1 MADPVQPCEC
11 SPYSP
16 LCCCGTQ
23 NGITVIQP
31 QCQNLPDGSI
41 VKNPAYSAS
50 LNTSFWTYKFLT
62 DCNSLTR
69 AISNFGIPICAR
81 INAANI
87 TVEEKIDGCG
97 IYSIVPFELITD
109 DPNLGPAPIGFQYLK
124 VNTNGRFDK
133 GLSVEYRISI
143 TGNYNE
149 AVQPIK
155 VKAAT
160 VVYTFGCGGCF
171 IVPSCNADGKLLV
184 SKDCSTVIDNNQAT
198 LKYVV
203 NVDNIGESPL
213 NLVQFEDIIVIPIML
228 TIGTIKVVPTT
239 LSVNTSAPG
248 QIRISGNLGAISP
261 GGRVTLSYSIPII
274 SIGSPG
280 SYFIANMAKAVA
292 SGTESSSACE
302 TSLDVIKLR
311 ASKCCSTNGNIGTFT
326 LTITSVGNSPD
337 VSTDIFDRMRVPAGV
352 VVQFSSFNGFEAYY
366 ADTLNPIPLN
376 VDLEGPFGIDLIY
389 RSALVPVGGSFIK
402 SLSYSLIKSSVVGE
416 TLIANTI
423 TRVIP
428 LNLIN
433 TIYEGTDNLPA
444 VASIAVVLSQNCNT
458 PCL

>member
-1 MADPVQPCEC
+1 MADPVQPCKC

-31 QCQNLPDGSI
+31 QCQNLPDGS
-41 VKNPAYSAS
+41 VVNNPAYSAS
-50 LNTSFWTYKFLT
+50 LNVSFWTYKFLT
-62 DCNSLTR
+62 DCSSLTR
-69 AISNFGIPICAR
+69 AISNFGIPICSR

-97 IYSIVPFELITD
+97 IYLMVPFELVTN
-109 DPNLGPAPIGFQYLK
+109 DPNFGPAPMGFQYLK
-124 VNTNGRFDK
+124 VNTDDRFDK

-143 TGNYNE
+143 IGNYNE

-171 IVPSCNADGKLLV
+171 VVPSCNADGKLLV
-184 SKDCSTVIDNNQAT
+184 SKDCSTVINNNQAT

-213 NLVQFEDIIVIPIML
+213 NLVQFEDIIVIPTLL
-228 TIGTIKVVPTT
+228 TIGTVTVVPAT
-239 LSVNTSAPG
+239 LSVDTSTPG
-248 QIRISGNLGAISP
+248 QVRISGNLGTISP
-261 GGRVTLSYSIPII
+261 GGRVTVSYSIPII
-274 SIGSPG
+274 SVSSPG

-292 SGTESSSACE
+292 SGTESSSACG
-302 TSLDVIKLR
+302 TSLDVIKLK
-311 ASKCCSTNGNIGTFT
+311 AGKCCSTNGEIGTFT
-326 LTITSVGNSPD
+326 LTITSVGNSPN
-337 VSTDIFDRMRVPAGV
+337 VSIDIFDRMRIPAGI
-352 VVQFSSFNGFEAYY
+352 VVQFSAFNGFEAYY

-389 RSALVPVGGSFIK
+389 RSALVPAGGSFIK
-402 SLSYSLIKSSVVGE
+402 SLSYKLVKSSVVGK
-416 TLIANTI
+416 TLIANAI
-423 TRVIP
+423 TGIKP

-444 VASIAVVLSQNCNT
+444 DASIAVELSQSSNT